1 MNLYQF
7 EKMISVASAS
17 KDLKELERLAVSLST
32 LPESI
37 EVVKLIHRVKNEQFV
52 LKLQAHIKN

>member
-17 KDLKELERLAVSLST
+17 KDLKELERLVSALSA

-37 EVVKLIHRVKNEQFV
+37 EIAELIHRVKNEQFV
-52 LKLQAHIKN
+52 LKLQAQVKN